1 MVETWARV
9 ETSGRL
15 CFLVEIG
22 IVSVGPSGKWQRSG
36 QSTKPKR
43 WTEPIHRAEC
53 SS

>member
-22 IVSVGPSGKWQRSG
+22 YCISRALWKVAALGAIDKAKRLDRTDTSGRV
-36 QSTKPKR
+36 
-43 WTEPIHRAEC
+43 
-53 SS
+53 